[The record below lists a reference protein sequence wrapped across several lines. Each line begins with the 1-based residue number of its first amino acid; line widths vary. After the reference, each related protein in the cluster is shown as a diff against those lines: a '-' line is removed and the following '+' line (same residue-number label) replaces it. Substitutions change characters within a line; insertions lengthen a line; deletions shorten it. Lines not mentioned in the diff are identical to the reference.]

1 MYRQGGFRWRRQRS
15 RAPWRK
21 PCRNDARSWSSPSAH
36 VTGKRCR
43 LGRAGVSEQVRR
55 QHPWRPPPEDRCSG
69 GGPRTNQR
77 QPRPQ
82 LRESAPGVIAGHL
95 EIACSADPFD
105 ADRIA
110 ACTSSVSPSP
120 VNGPGESALN
130 GIAVATE
137 RELHPLI
144 LRWGQLTRRHPRH
157 WLAAEMP
164 IPAGAATRIRMLEIK
179 HSNSGRPGT
188 NRRQV

>member
-1 MYRQGGFRWRRQRS
+1 MIPGALAEALQKRRQIMVVTVS
-15 RAPWRK
+15 PRAGQT
-21 PCRNDARSWSSPSAH
+21 
-36 VTGKRCR
+36 VR
-43 LGRAGVSEQVRR
+43 LGRARVPGQVRR

-77 QPRPQ
+77 QPWPQ

-95 EIACSADPFD
+95 EIASSADPLD

-137 RELHPLI
+137 RELPPLYPA
-144 LRWGQLTRRHPRH
+144 LAPADQAPPRH

-164 IPAGAATRIRMLEIK
+164 IPAGAATRIRMLETT

-188 NRRQV
+188 NR

>member
-1 MYRQGGFRWRRQRS
+1 MEKAMIPGALAEALQKRREIMVVTVS
-15 RAPWRK
+15 PRAGQT
-21 PCRNDARSWSSPSAH
+21 
-36 VTGKRCR
+36 VR
-43 LGRAGVSEQVRR
+43 LGRARVPGQVRR

-77 QPRPQ
+77 QPWPQ
-82 LRESAPGVIAGHL
+82 LRESAPAVIAGHL
-95 EIACSADPFD
+95 EIASSADPLD

-137 RELHPLI
+137 RELPPLYPA
-144 LRWGQLTRRHPRH
+144 LGPADQAPPRH

-164 IPAGAATRIRMLEIK
+164 IPAGAATRIRMLETT

-188 NRRQV
+188 NR